1 MEQDP
6 TAILKQ
12 KIEESKEGKL
22 NAEAFKKIA
31 AEQQEESDE
40 ESAKLPKGNGNDPIA
55 SLSESLTPVGE
66 MKQKSYT
73 PNPRKKP
80 PASTTRSNPYI
91 LGASITF
98 LSLINLCRSVEDQAV
113 ECQLLPKTLKP
124 SWPAQASPLR
134 GLLCLIFTSQSVV
147 T

>member
-22 NAEAFKKIA
+22 NAEAFKNIGV
-31 AEQQEESDE
+31 QQQQESDE
-40 ESAKLPKGNGNDPIA
+40 EPAKMPKASGNDPLTSI
-55 SLSESLTPVGE
+55 SESLTPVGE

-80 PASTTRSNPYI
+80 PASTTRSTPYI
-91 LGASITF
+91 LGV
-98 LSLINLCRSVEDQAV
+98 SLY
-113 ECQLLPKTLKP
+113 LLLN
-124 SWPAQASPLR
+124 
-134 GLLCLIFTSQSVV
+134 
-147 T
+147 